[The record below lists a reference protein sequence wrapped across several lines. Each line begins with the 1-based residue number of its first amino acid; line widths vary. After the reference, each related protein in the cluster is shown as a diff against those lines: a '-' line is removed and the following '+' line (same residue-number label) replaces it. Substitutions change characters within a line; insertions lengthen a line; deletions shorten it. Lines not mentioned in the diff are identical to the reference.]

1 MLFATLDRSGHE
13 QVMFCHDPQAHL
25 KAIIAIH
32 NTILGPALGGV
43 RIRPYANTELA
54 LRDALRLSR
63 TMTYKNAL
71 AGLNFGGGK
80 AVVMADPK
88 ADKTEVLLRALGRH
102 IQTLGGRYIAAE
114 DMGTDVADMEQI
126 YLETAHVVGVH
137 QVHGGS
143 GDPAPFSAYGALQSL
158 IAAAE
163 RVLGHGE
170 LSKLTVAVQGLGH
183 TGMELVR
190 LLDERGAKLYVTDT
204 NAARVKC
211 AVEKYDCQPVEPE
224 AIYDVAADVL
234 APCAVEGAINS
245 DTLKRLKVKLI
256 CGTANNQLSSHAVG
270 DELFRHG
277 IVWMPDY
284 AVNAGG
290 VMNVSLEIDGY
301 NRERALRLIRGIR
314 HTINRIFDMSEHEGI
329 SPQRAADRL
338 AETRIEAIGRM
349 GMRLC
354 QRPARDRRIHG
365 E

>member
-1 MLFATLDRSGHE
+1 MLFETLERSAHE
-13 QVMFCHDPQAHL
+13 QVMFCHDRQAKL

-43 RIRPYANTELA
+43 RIRPYASAEHA

-80 AVVMADPK
+80 AVVIADPK
-88 ADKTEVLLRALGRH
+88 ADKTEILLRALGRH

-158 IAAAE
+158 MTATE
-163 RVLGHGE
+163 RVLGHSE
-170 LSKLTVAVQGLGH
+170 LSKITVAVQGLGH

-190 LLDERGAKLYVTDT
+190 LLDERGTQLYVTDT
-204 NAARVKC
+204 DPARVQR
-211 AVEKYDCQPVEPE
+211 AVDKYDCKVVAPE

-234 APCAVEGAINS
+234 APCAVEGAING
-245 DTLKRLKVKLI
+245 DTLEKLKVKLI
-256 CGTANNQLSSHAVG
+256 CGTANNQLSSHAIG
-270 DELFRHG
+270 DELFRRG
-277 IVWMPDY
+277 ITWMPDY

-314 HTINRIFDMSEHEGI
+314 HTVNKIFDLSEQEGI

-338 AETRIEAIGRM
+338 AETRIAAIGSM

>member
-1 MLFATLDRSGHE
+1 MLFETLDHSGHE
-13 QVMFCHDPQAHL
+13 QVLFCHDRQAGL

-32 NTILGPALGGV
+32 NTTLGPALGGV
-43 RIRPYANTELA
+43 RIRPYADVEQA
-54 LRDALRLSR
+54 LGDALRLSR

-80 AVVMADPK
+80 AVVIADPK
-88 ADKTEVLLRALGRH
+88 IDKSEVLLRALGRH
-102 IQTLGGRYIAAE
+102 IQTLSGRYIAAE

-143 GDPAPFSAYGALQSL
+143 GDPAPFSAYGALQGL
-158 IAAAE
+158 MTAAE
-163 RVLGHGE
+163 RIFGHSE
-170 LSKLTVAVQGLGH
+170 LNKLTVAVQGLGH

-190 LLDERGAKLYVTDT
+190 LLDERGTPLYVTDT
-204 NAARVKC
+204 DPARVQR
-211 AVEKYDCQPVEPE
+211 AVDKYGCQVVAPD
-224 AIYDVAADVL
+224 AIFELPADVL
-234 APCAVEGAINS
+234 VPCALEGTINA
-245 DTLKRLKVKLI
+245 DTLNRLKVKLI

-270 DELFRHG
+270 DELFQRG
-277 IVWMPDY
+277 IVWVPDY

-314 HTINRIFDMSEHEGI
+314 HTVNRIFDVSERESI

-338 AETRIEAIGRM
+338 AEARIEAIGSM